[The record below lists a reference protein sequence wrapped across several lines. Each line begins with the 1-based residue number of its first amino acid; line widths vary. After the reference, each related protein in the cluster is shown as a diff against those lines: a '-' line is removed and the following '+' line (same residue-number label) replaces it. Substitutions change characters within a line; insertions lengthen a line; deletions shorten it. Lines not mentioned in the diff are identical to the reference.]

1 MSLSEVELDTEVT
14 TVAVLSVFMLTLM
27 ALFCFFISFF
37 FPIQTRYNKDLKLW
51 IEEDKQESEK
61 LRGRSRCVT
70 VVSVQD

>member
-1 MSLSEVELDTEVT
+1 MEVT
-14 TVAVLSVFMLTLM
+14 TVAVLSVFMLILM
-27 ALFCFFISFF
+27 ALSLFLYFFF

-70 VVSVQD
+70 VISVQD